1 MDGLAFNSGAA
12 GLPTSPAGRTGR
24 VKAGGRKAGSRGPA
38 QALRPLTA
46 PAAEAGG
53 AGSADVFAVRPLT
66 ACPRGSASSPRR
78 QEGARPPTGREL
90 RGLPSRPQSSPRAG
104 AIWRPP
110 ADDTDGAFHPQNTRP
125 MQQCALARGL
135 LARDMWKGDR
145 LALHRLLRAEAAKD
159 ARRAREMAAQ
169 EQRRAKALS
178 QLSPDMLRAKR
189 RAADLSDL
197 LDGKREVA
205 VDEDA
210 PPPTLLRA
218 GFRRARVLDAAKVE
232 LNDLLSQLRLGD
244 PTALKAQEASEKPR
258 ARPQF
263 RVRRTALSELRPVLS
278 PRGEPTCEGHE
289 ANGVV
294 DAVTREGVAASIR
307 ARAASA
313 GPAQTGSLADADGK
327 REAPRAAESRAA
339 AAGAAAARKA
349 TRSRRAGSAPTT
361 SPRRAATLPPRARHA
376 PSPPRAPHGPE
387 RNYLDEWR
395 ESTSV
400 MGARIVAA
408 RSELGY
414 TGYRIPSGFED

>member
-1 MDGLAFNSGAA
+1 MDGLAFDSGAA
-12 GLPTSPAGRTGR
+12 GLPASPAGWTGR
-24 VKAGGRKAGSRGPA
+24 VKAGGRKAGPRGPA

-46 PAAEAGG
+46 PAEAGG
-53 AGSADVFAVRPLT
+53 AGGANVFAVRPLT

-78 QEGARPPTGREL
+78 QAGARPPTGREL
-90 RGLPSRPQSSPRAG
+90 RGLPSRPQSSPRVG

-110 ADDTDGAFHPQNTRP
+110 AD
-125 MQQCALARGL
+125 
-135 LARDMWKGDR
+135 
-145 LALHRLLRAEAAKD
+145 E
-159 ARRAREMAAQ
+159 
-169 EQRRAKALS
+169 KALS

-232 LNDLLSQLRLGD
+232 LNNLLSQLRLGD

-294 DAVTREGVAASIR
+294 DAATREGVTARIR

-313 GPAQTGSLADADGK
+313 GPAQTDSLADAHGK
-327 REAPRAAESRAA
+327 RGEDQPEAA
-339 AAGAAAARKA
+339 AH
-349 TRSRRAGSAPTT
+349 
-361 SPRRAATLPPRARHA
+361 L
-376 PSPPRAPHGPE
+376 
-387 RNYLDEWR
+387 
-395 ESTSV
+395 
-400 MGARIVAA
+400 
-408 RSELGY
+408 
-414 TGYRIPSGFED
+414 